1 LQRSPHP
8 PTLPGVH
15 RLELSVAA
23 RTENYSDFG
32 STTNPKVGLIWE
44 PVEGLTTRASWGTS
58 FRAPA
63 LTELYDR
70 VQIGAANLASPT
82 GSQLTLIH
90 LGGNTALQPEKAE
103 SLTVGVEVRRP
114 KGLRFGANYFD
125 ILFEDRIGR
134 PASSNLT
141 TVLSNPSLTPFLT
154 FVKPGS
160 NPADLALVQSYLA
173 SPFYLQPG
181 QFPAAN
187 FRVILDGRWANTG
200 ELRTRGVDFSAGF
213 GFDLSRHRVDLDAG
227 GSYVL
232 EYSRKLTSVA
242 PREQLV
248 DFVGYPADLRLQAAA
263 RWAFADWGGRIGVH
277 YVDGYRTLANV
288 KVASWTT
295 VDAQMRWSP
304 SGRLGLDGVDI
315 ALSAQNLFDEDPPFY
330 NNPQGFGF
338 DPANAAIVGRVV
350 SLQLTKRW

>member
-1 LQRSPHP
+1 M
-8 PTLPGVH
+8 
-15 RLELSVAA
+15 ED
-23 RTENYSDFG
+23 YSDFG
-32 STTNPKVGLIWE
+32 TTTNPKVGLIWE
-44 PVEGLTTRASWGTS
+44 PVDGLTARASWGTS

-63 LTELYDR
+63 LTELYER

-82 GSQLTLIH
+82 GSQLTLIY
-90 LGGNTALQPEKAE
+90 LGGNTELQPEKAE
-103 SLTVGVEVRRP
+103 SLTVGFEVRRP
-114 KGLRFGANYFD
+114 NGLRFGANYFD
-125 ILFEDRIGR
+125 ILFDDRIGR

-141 TVLSNPSLTPFLT
+141 TVLGNPSLTPFLT
-154 FVKPGS
+154 YVNPAS

-200 ELRTRGVDFSAGF
+200 ELRTRGVDFNAGW
-213 GFDLSRHRVDLDAG
+213 GVDVGRHRFDFDAN

-232 EYSRKLTSVA
+232 EYSRKLTPVA

-248 DFVGYPADLRLQAAA
+248 DRVGYPADLRLQAAA
-263 RWAFADWGGRIGVH
+263 RWTSGDWGGRIGIN
-277 YVDGYRTLANV
+277 YVDDYRTPANV
-288 KVASWTT
+288 GIESWTT
-295 VDAQMRWSP
+295 VDAQLRWSP
-304 SGRLGLDGVDI
+304 SGRAGLGGVDI
-315 ALSAQNLFDEDPPFY
+315 ALSAQNLFDEVPPFY

-338 DPANAAIVGRVV
+338 DPANATVLGRVV